1 MATEDV
7 PDLAQELARLERD
20 EVKLSALR
28 RTLHVWLDQRH
39 RDLPKNELLVKRERA
54 VSDQRRAL
62 HRRIANVRDQLAR
75 ASRRRA
81 A

>member
-54 VSDQRRAL
+54 VSDRRRAL
-62 HRRIANVRDQLAR
+62 HRRIANLRDQLAR